1 MRNFSLLLLLITA
14 ISFSSCKKDPST
26 EEKNAK
32 NLIGKWFLKSV
43 TEKNL
48 KNGTSTNQQ
57 TTPIND
63 DKKFVEFRSNGT
75 AVDLWGDEFNYKIS
89 NSKITMRYNEDDEDY
104 IQDIIKITSNELV
117 LSEEDVYTEGNDTFK
132 YITEYT
138 FTKK

>member
-1 MRNFSLLLLLITA
+1 MRNLSLLLLLITA
-14 ISFSSCKKDPST
+14 ISFSSCKKDSSP

-32 NLIGKWFLKSV
+32 NLLGKWFLKSV

-48 KNGTSTNQQ
+48 KNGASTNQQ

-104 IQDIIKITSNELV
+104 IQDIIKITSSELV

-138 FTKK
+138 FAKK